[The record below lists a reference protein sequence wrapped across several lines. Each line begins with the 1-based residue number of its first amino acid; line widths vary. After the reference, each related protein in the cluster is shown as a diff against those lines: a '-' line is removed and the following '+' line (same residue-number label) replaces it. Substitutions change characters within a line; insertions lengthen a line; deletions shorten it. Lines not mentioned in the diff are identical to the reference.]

1 MTNDVLSR
9 RLAVIVAA
17 DVVGYSRLMEADESG
32 TLAQLKSI
40 RKELIDPKISEH
52 RGRLVKTT
60 GDGLLMEFFSVTD
73 GVHGAIEIQE
83 AMAERNAAVPA
94 DRRPAA
100 GCRGD
105 VGHGLKPSPSQAA
118 SASRPRCTSRSNRC
132 KD

>member
-17 DVVGYSRLMEADESG
+17 DVVGYSRLMEAEESG

-52 RGRLVKTT
+52 PGRLMKTT

-83 AMAERNAAVPA
+83 AMAERNAVVSA
-94 DRRPAA
+94 DRRLP
-100 GCRGD
+100 
-105 VGHGLKPSPSQAA
+105 A
-118 SASRPRCTSRSNRC
+118 SA
-132 KD
+132 